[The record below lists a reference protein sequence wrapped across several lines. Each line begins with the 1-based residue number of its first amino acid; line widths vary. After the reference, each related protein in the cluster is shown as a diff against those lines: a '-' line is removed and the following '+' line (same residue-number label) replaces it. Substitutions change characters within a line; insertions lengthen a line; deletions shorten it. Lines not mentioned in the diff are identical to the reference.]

1 MPARAPTPVILI
13 ACALLMPMTEPAAAP
28 LLIDDFVRTDGRSA
42 LGTPWRV
49 VTDQVM
55 GGVSTARMGLEQHAG
70 RRGLCLRG
78 EVSLA
83 NNGGFAQINLDL
95 APRGTLDASAHTG
108 VRLVVRGNGETYK
121 VHLKTPDT
129 ARPWQSYRA
138 DLPTGPEWAEVRLP
152 FSGFEPHRLSAPLD
166 TTRLARLGLVA
177 IGQAM
182 TAELCVAEVGLY

>member
-1 MPARAPTPVILI
+1 MSPISRTLV
-13 ACALLMPMTEPAAAP
+13 ACALLMPMLEPAAAP
-28 LLIDDFVRTDGRSA
+28 LLIDDFTRSDGRSA

-55 GGVSTARMGLEQHAG
+55 GGISTARMDLEQQAG
-70 RRGLCLRG
+70 RRALCLRG

-108 VRLVVRGNGETYK
+108 VRLVVRGNGAAYK

-129 ARPWQSYRA
+129 VRPWQSYRA
-138 DLPTGPEWAEVRLP
+138 DLPTGAEWTELRIP
-152 FSGFEPHRLSAPLD
+152 FADFTPHRLTAPLD
-166 TTRLARLGLVA
+166 TARLARLGLVA
-177 IGQAM
+177 IGEAM
-182 TAELCVAEVGLY
+182 TAELCASEVGLY